1 MLKKASVL
9 LVSMSLLSGCA
20 TIKLGP
26 SYDDPLKQQV
36 VAKAKAA
43 DGKVLMIPIE
53 GLIANEGSKGL
64 LSQSPGL
71 LDKVMMQLRE
81 AERDDSI
88 QAVLLKVNSP
98 GGGVTTSDIF
108 YHELKAFKA
117 RSGKKVYVQMMDV
130 GASGAYYL
138 ALAADHIQVH
148 PTTLTG
154 SVGVITLLP
163 NVSGLNEKIGVE
175 VKTYKTG
182 ENKDTGSPFRETTQ
196 ADDVYLQTLVDE
208 MAQRFYALVQQQRGL
223 SDSKMNE
230 IKQAKVYLGEEA
242 VKAGLVDSV
251 GYLSDASEQAC
262 SLAGK
267 TQCDLVTYRFEANAN
282 ANVYSPNMQAGAQAP
297 ALNLIQS
304 NLLSPLTELRPGS
317 YYLYLQ

>member
-9 LVSMSLLSGCA
+9 LVSISLLSGCA

-242 VKAGLVDSV
+242 VMAGLVDSV

-262 SLAGK
+262 ALAGK

>member
-304 NLLSPLTELRPGS
+304 NLLSPLTELRSGS